1 MADAERMAA
10 VLTALPEE
18 YEAVRSHLVRP
29 ETRAHRLGTLVEV
42 GELPG
47 CPWPVAIA
55 ECGEGGRT
63 AAALTERIASW
74 LEPEALFFVGIA
86 GGLKDELALG
96 DVVVAAKVHAYGG
109 GKATSDGFLARP
121 ESVRPAHAL
130 EQAARSALRRGPSR
144 WTDRVITGPPAPT
157 AVPKVHFRPLAS
169 GDVLLNS
176 AECALREQ
184 LHHTYNDAVAIEME
198 SAAFAHAAHLA
209 DCPHLAIRGI
219 SDRADGTKYDIDR
232 QGYQERAAAHA
243 AAAVMAVITEFAR
256 HRPTATRS
264 APAAPASARTP
275 SSDVR
280 VADALEAFTGM
291 AGLEFRRQVLAMV
304 EDRLALEHPL
314 GIPEQTVA
322 RDHLV
327 LIARALRQSREP
339 SSARR
344 ALYEVMADLRPNE
357 QALVRLR
364 EVLGL

>member
-1 MADAERMAA
+1 MVADAERMAA

-18 YEAVRSHLVRP
+18 YAAVRSHLVRP
-29 ETRAHRLGTLVEV
+29 ETRVHRLGTVVEV

-63 AAALTERIASW
+63 AATLTERIATW

-86 GGLKDELALG
+86 GGLKDDLALG

-109 GKATSDGFLARP
+109 GKVTSDGFLARP
-121 ESVRPAHAL
+121 DSVRPAHAL
-130 EQAARSALRRGPSR
+130 EQAARSALRRGSSR

-157 AVPKVHFRPLAS
+157 AAPKVHFRPLAS

-176 AECALREQ
+176 AECPLREQ

-198 SAAFAHAAHLA
+198 SAGFAHAAHLA
-209 DCPHLAIRGI
+209 DLPHLAIRGI
-219 SDRADGTKYDIDR
+219 SDRADGTKYDTDR
-232 QGYQERAAAHA
+232 QGHQERAAAHA

-256 HRPTATRS
+256 HRPAATRS
-264 APAAPASARTP
+264 APAAPARTP

-291 AGLEFRRQVLAMV
+291 AGLEFRRTVLALV

-327 LIARALRQSREP
+327 LIARGLRQSREP
-339 SSARR
+339 SSAHR